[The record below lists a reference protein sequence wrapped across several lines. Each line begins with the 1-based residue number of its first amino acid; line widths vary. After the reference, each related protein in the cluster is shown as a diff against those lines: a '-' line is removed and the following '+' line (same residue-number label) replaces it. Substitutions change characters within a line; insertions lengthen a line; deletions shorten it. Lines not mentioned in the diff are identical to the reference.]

1 MAQFEA
7 VINLATKVDK
17 ALRDLERV
25 ERQVNKLKDTTL
37 DIKIKTDAIKKV
49 EQSANNLTRSFRTA
63 SKAAQNLTAF
73 TKAFAQAFIQGPAE
87 ELARALQAANKESEI
102 LLSNTAGYVRILK
115 EAAKEQKAVTEL
127 ARRNKVAS
135 AATANTLQSVES
147 RLSKARAA
155 QDRLTQ
161 GSEAQEKV
169 AITINRLEETRN
181 EIYKRRE
188 AQLRRIRSY
197 QESIRDTVERNVRA
211 SRAARSDS
219 GFASFSQQA
228 GNAPQRRA
236 LQAFDNSKELV
247 DNYVDALD
255 NIRNVANR
263 NNKAVAEAQAKRVN
277 NLAELRADKENEI
290 FKLRDKLNKRDEA
303 DFDRRLKARVE
314 ARKKAENDV
323 AAQRKRGADRLESLA
338 LGVGFPLLFGGGA
351 GSIIG
356 GAAGSFIGNGFGGQ
370 IIASAVGQQLDAF
383 IGKVAELGQALNPAT
398 ADLDTLVQAL
408 GITGTETEKYI
419 KELENLE
426 QTEQA
431 LTAATVELAAVVGR
445 DGVDALREF
454 GQDTTKLGNEF
465 SRAMLIMQTAL
476 AQFINQSG
484 ILKAVVD
491 RIEFT
496 NLVNQA
502 ENSDDPRI
510 ALLRTQRANANPTE
524 AGEINQ
530 QIADLQRT
538 INQERENGLKLS
550 QQEKAV
556 NEAKLADLI
565 AQRNLTVAENELLAS
580 GLDLTTDTGYALAEK
595 VVEAQY
601 YTQLQ
606 SIINSNLDTES
617 QKIAIQIAQLERKNE
632 LQELENKRDQQIT
645 RNQEAAARAA
655 RTAARAAGTAARS
668 AETAAK
674 EEARIQ
680 SNLAGLRTKE
690 YELETQL
697 AKIGKD
703 QLEQTRIELARLNEL
718 TNLKQQQITLSTEDE
733 RIRKAQLS
741 NADKEQL
748 ILREN
753 LLLQQRT
760 LRIQKEIEAIEGRQ
774 ETAGLRRQLQQELG
788 SSALP
793 TGNPFTDERTALA
806 VEQANRQANALA
818 DINNQLE
825 IQKKLLSDPTQADD
839 ARRRIEQL
847 KEVESVY
854 RDMLPE
860 IFAAEQ
866 AQLAFNQALSQVQGP
881 VNSLVSGFRE
891 VVAGTKSVEQAF
903 ADFLNTIA
911 DQLAQTAAQMIAQYI
926 ALGIARAFATGSS
939 PNVPNF
945 SQGVNNPLGVANPSD
960 FNLDAFAGFFA
971 NGGTIPSG
979 QFGVVGENGPEF
991 VSGPAKVTPMG
1002 AGTVVNI
1009 TVNSN
1014 GTTNQSAS
1022 GKDAEEAAQLGRLIE
1037 RSTLA
1042 IINREK
1048 RPGGTLAR

>member
-73 TKAFAQAFIQGPAE
+73 TRAFAQAFIQGPAE
-87 ELARALQAANKESEI
+87 ELARALQAANKESEV

-127 ARRNKVAS
+127 QRRNKVAS

-161 GSEAQEKV
+161 GSEAQQKV
-169 AITINRLEETRN
+169 AVTINRLEETRN

-197 QESIRDTVERNVRA
+197 QESIKDTVERNVRA

-247 DNYVDALD
+247 ANYVDALD
-255 NIRNVANR
+255 NIRNVANK
-263 NNKAVAEAQAKRVN
+263 NNKTVAEAQTKRVK
-277 NLAELRADKENEI
+277 NLAEIRADKEEEI
-290 FKLRDKLNKRDEA
+290 FRLRDKLNKRDEA
-303 DFDRRLKARVE
+303 NFDRRLKARTA
-314 ARKKAENDV
+314 ARKKAEDDV
-323 AAQRKRGADRLESLA
+323 AARRKREADRLESLA

-356 GAAGSFIGNGFGGQ
+356 GAAGSFVGSGFGGQ
-370 IIASAVGQQLDAF
+370 IIFSALGTQFDALAQKAVDLTTAFENASGST
-383 IGKVAELGQALNPAT
+383 QALEALIGS
-398 ADLDTLVQAL
+398 LDK
-408 GITGTETEKYI
+408 ETRTRI
-419 KELENLE
+419 DNLE
-426 QTEQA
+426 QSGQAAAAADLAFKELAKTVGEDNARAVVQAGKDFKTLGNLFQQFVTLVAAGVASLVQEALYLNLNNPLSGVPGVTPALARSRAEASQDTDLARLQTSLARAQASGDEAAVDAAARKVVQKETEIELLRNEQDLNEDIIDSVVA
-431 LTAATVELAAVVGR
+431 QNKEIQITEKAKRRILELDKKAATVAERKTRDEARAA
-445 DGVDALREF
+445 
-454 GQDTTKLGNEF
+454 
-465 SRAMLIMQTAL
+465 SRA
-476 AQFINQSG
+476 
-484 ILKAVVD
+484 
-491 RIEFT
+491 
-496 NLVNQA
+496 
-502 ENSDDPRI
+502 
-510 ALLRTQRANANPTE
+510 
-524 AGEINQ
+524 
-530 QIADLQRT
+530 
-538 INQERENGLKLS
+538 ERETAR
-550 QQEKAV
+550 QAR
-556 NEAKLADLI
+556 EAE
-565 AQRNLTVAENELLAS
+565 RVARE
-580 GLDLTTDTGYALAEK
+580 
-595 VVEAQY
+595 
-601 YTQLQ
+601 
-606 SIINSNLDTES
+606 
-617 QKIAIQIAQLERKNE
+617 
-632 LQELENKRDQQIT
+632 
-645 RNQEAAARAA
+645 AARAA
-655 RTAARAAGTAARS
+655 
-668 AETAAK
+668 E

-680 SNLAGLRTKE
+680 SNLAGLRAKE

-697 AKIGKD
+697 GKIGRT
-703 QLEQTRIELARLNEL
+703 QSQQVLIELARLDKL
-718 TNLKQQQITLSTEDE
+718 TDLKREQVILSTEDE
-733 RIRKAQLS
+733 RIKEAQLS
-741 NADKEQL
+741 NLDTEQL

-760 LRIQKEIEAIEGRQ
+760 LRIQREIQAIQGRQ
-774 ETAGLRRQLQQELG
+774 EVTGLQRQLQQELG
-788 SSALP
+788 NSALP
-793 TGNPFTDERTALA
+793 TGNPFTDERTVLA

-825 IQKKLLSDPTQADD
+825 IQRALLNDPTQADD

-847 KEVESVY
+847 KEVEAVY

-939 PNVPNF
+939 PSAPNF
-945 SQGVNNPLGVANPSD
+945 SQGVNNPLGVASSSG
-960 FNLDAFAGFFA
+960 FNFAGFFA